1 MSQEDLVQSLRR
13 LQRFAGLNETGILDA
28 ATIKLMG
35 QSRCGMPDVGASDS
49 AKRRRRYVLQG
60 TSWKK
65 KVCAEMVLIKKF
77 CDRPFEVICG
87 WFIPDNPRIKRNEV
101 FVSQL
106 CCNKMSCIYVC
117 TSYVTKTITATF
129 FIPSSEPDVQ
139 NRQIHKRFKQCGS
152 ETDLQ
157 MGLRLMVQRE

>member
-35 QSRCGMPDVGASDS
+35 QSRCGMPDVGSSDS

-77 CDRPFEVICG
+77 CDRPF
-87 WFIPDNPRIKRNEV
+87 
-101 FVSQL
+101 
-106 CCNKMSCIYVC
+106 
-117 TSYVTKTITATF
+117 
-129 FIPSSEPDVQ
+129 
-139 NRQIHKRFKQCGS
+139 
-152 ETDLQ
+152 
-157 MGLRLMVQRE
+157 